1 MATAPTRF
9 RHGRLYITFRCNA
22 RCGYCNVWQDPVF
35 DGHQELTADG
45 LRRCLDELA
54 ELGVSYVDITGGE
67 PALHK
72 EMVAAVTHAHSLGM
86 AVDVTTNAI
95 RFPRQA
101 REIVPL
107 VSTMNISL
115 DTLNAQR
122 YHDIRGTDTLDRTV
136 ELVGALRSD
145 GARNLKL
152 ICVVSGQNVDELDDV
167 VSFAQRH
174 EVPVYLSPMF
184 SYFSTQSEVRPAG
197 SIKQLKLAAV
207 NGRNAASAAPAQT
220 SVPSSVLIERVAERR
235 YDPATVVS
243 LAFLHHLRTMDPA
256 TVTACGANSRILTI
270 GPSGQVMLPCYHEWD
285 GSIAWD
291 RPYREIVA
299 DPELIRVRDSEVGSR
314 PGCRTCAVFPYLGLP
329 MSYRF
334 TTSFLVQAFSEEL
347 VKLKRRVGA
356 LGEDHRR
363 RLLERSA
370 ALLAEVETHSASM
383 RAGEHLDELY
393 HFEAANG
400 LVRTDFGVIAV
411 EELLA
416 DHSHDDCWRVHR
428 SPHRLVRLLYAEILP
443 ALGDSPLVAEALD
456 VQLDCWDILFLGGA
470 ESADRLASWCSRVF
484 EVLGGNRAVGLLAL
498 FSSLPVSSIPSVA
511 GHPEELLARK
521 LLSPD
526 RRAEAAALFSPLV
539 PSTVDLSEAVPTP
552 EEARSGDRV
561 PRFVAALRELD
572 TTGLRHAVR
581 RWKLAHDPDV
591 DVERH
596 LLELELTE

>member
-54 ELGVSYVDITGGE
+54 ALGVSYVDITGGE

-95 RFPRQA
+95 RFPQQA

-115 DTLNAQR
+115 DTLDAQR
-122 YHDIRGTDTLDRTV
+122 YHDIRGTDTLERTI
-136 ELVGALRSD
+136 ELVCALRSD

-152 ICVVSGQNVDELDDV
+152 ICVVSGQNVDELDEV
-167 VSFAQRH
+167 VAFARQQ

-207 NGRNAASAAPAQT
+207 NGRSAAPAAPVRT
-220 SVPSSVLIERVAERR
+220 SVPSSVLIERVAEKR
-235 YDPATVVS
+235 YDPSTVVS

-256 TVTACGANSRILTI
+256 TVTACGANSRVLTI

-291 RPYREIVA
+291 RPYREIVN
-299 DPELIRVRDSEVGSR
+299 DPELIRVRDEEVGSR

-334 TTSFLVQAFSEEL
+334 TTPFLVQAFSEEL
-347 VKLKRRVGA
+347 IKLKAFAGA
-356 LGEDHRR
+356 LTAEHRQ
-363 RLLERSA
+363 RLLERSET
-370 ALLAEVETHSASM
+370 LLADIEARTASM
-383 RAGEHLDELY
+383 RPGTHLDELY
-393 HFEAANG
+393 HFEAVGG
-400 LVRTDFGVIAV
+400 LVRTDFGVISVA
-411 EELLA
+411 ELLA

-428 SPHRLVRLLYAEILP
+428 SPHRLVRLLYSEILP
-443 ALGDSPLVAEALD
+443 ALDGSSLCAEALD
-456 VQLDCWDILFLGGA
+456 VQIDCWEAMWLRDA
-470 ESADRLASWCSRVF
+470 EAADRLASWCSRVLD
-484 EVLGGNRAVGLLAL
+484 VLPGNRAVGLLAL
-498 FSSLPVSSIPSVA
+498 FSSLPVAEIPSVA
-511 GHPEELLARK
+511 GHAEELLVRK
-521 LLSPD
+521 LLSPA
-526 RRAEAAALFSPLV
+526 RRAEAASLFSPLEL
-539 PSTVDLSEAVPTP
+539 SRVDSDEPVPTP
-552 EEARSGDRV
+552 EEARAGAHLA
-561 PRFVAALRELD
+561 RFVAELCCAD
-572 TTGLRHAVR
+572 TTALRHAVR
-581 RWKLAHDPDV
+581 RWKLAHDPEIP
-591 DVERH
+591 VERH
-596 LLELELTE
+596 LLELELAE